1 MPSQKFA
8 GEFINLAKIS
18 RFIAEQAEL
27 VGLDE
32 RATYEVQL
40 AVDEACA
47 NIIEHAYGGEGKG
60 DIEIACNIS
69 AEGLEVILKDQGQ
82 TFDLDEIG
90 EIEVGIPLEE
100 LGNRGAGVFLMR
112 KLMDEVQFE
121 FSKKAGTVLKMKK
134 SLPPKND

>member
-18 RFIAEQAEL
+18 GFIAEQAKL
-27 VGLDE
+27 GGLDE

-40 AVDEACA
+40 AVDEACS

-60 DIEIACNIS
+60 EIEISCNIS
-69 AEGLEVILKDQGQ
+69 EEGLEVILKDQGKS
-82 TFDLDEIG
+82 FDLDAIPD
-90 EIEVGIPLEE
+90 IEVGTPLDE
-100 LGNRGAGVFLMR
+100 LGNRGAGLFLMR

-121 FSKKAGTVLKMKK
+121 FSKKTGTVLKMKK
-134 SLPPKND
+134 SFPSRE